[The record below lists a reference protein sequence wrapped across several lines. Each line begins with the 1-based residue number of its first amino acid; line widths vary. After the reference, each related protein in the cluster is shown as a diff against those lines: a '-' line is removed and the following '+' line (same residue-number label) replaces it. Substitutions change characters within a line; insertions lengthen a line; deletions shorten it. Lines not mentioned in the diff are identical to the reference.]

1 MASLFDK
8 VQTLVSAN
16 LHAIVD
22 RALQSNSIAVIDQ
35 YIRQVEN
42 SLDELEDAIATVGG
56 QLKTLQRKQAEF
68 EAQARDLDKN
78 IDAMLLRGRSDL
90 ASAAQSKLNSVQ
102 GLAENY
108 KQQAERQAAEYQ
120 KLLDARLK
128 LEARLSTI
136 KQEREELVG
145 LLDLAKSKEITVKAV
160 GSLDDLV
167 GAGDSDIARV
177 AESIRARLDKAQARS
192 EMQATR
198 MDAQMDDIL
207 KRSEV
212 ESQLEERRKRLGLQQ

>member
-1 MASLFDK
+1 
-8 VQTLVSAN
+8 
-16 LHAIVD
+16 
-22 RALQSNSIAVIDQ
+22 LQSNSIAVIDE

-78 IDAMLLRGRSDL
+78 IDAMLLQGRSDL

-108 KQQAERQAAEYQ
+108 KQQAERQSAEYQ

>member
-1 MASLFDK
+1 
-8 VQTLVSAN
+8 
-16 LHAIVD
+16 VD
-22 RALQSNSIAVIDQ
+22 RALQSNSIAVIDE

-78 IDAMLLRGRSDL
+78 IDAMLLQGRSDL

-108 KQQAERQAAEYQ
+108 KQQAERQSAEYQ

>member
-78 IDAMLLRGRSDL
+78 IDAMLLQGRSDL

-128 LEARLSTI
+128 LEARLSAI

>member
-22 RALQSNSIAVIDQ
+22 RALQSNSIAVIDE

-78 IDAMLLRGRSDL
+78 IDAMLLQGRSDL

-108 KQQAERQAAEYQ
+108 KQQAERQSAEYQ

>member
-22 RALQSNSIAVIDQ
+22 RALQSNSIAVIDE

-78 IDAMLLRGRSDL
+78 IDAMLLQGRSDL

-128 LEARLSTI
+128 LEARLSAI

>member
-22 RALQSNSIAVIDQ
+22 RALQSNSIAVIDE

-78 IDAMLLRGRSDL
+78 IDAMLLQGRSDL

>member
-1 MASLFDK
+1 MASLFEK
-8 VQTLVSAN
+8 VQTLIGAN

-42 SLDELEDAIATVGG
+42 SMDELEDAIATVGG
-56 QLKTLQRKQAEF
+56 QLKTLLRKQAEF
-68 EAQARDLDKN
+68 EAQERDLDKS
-78 IDAMLLRGRSDL
+78 IDAMLVQGRNDL
-90 ASAAQSKLNSVQ
+90 ALAAQSKMNSVH
-102 GLAENY
+102 GLAESY
-108 KQQAERQAAEYQ
+108 KQQAERQAVEYQ

-128 LEARLSTI
+128 LEARLSAI
-136 KQEREELVG
+136 KGEREELVA
-145 LLDLAKSKEITVKAV
+145 LLDLAKSKEVTVKAM

-167 GAGDSDIARV
+167 GAGDSDISRV

-192 EMQATR
+192 DMQATR

-212 ESQLEERRKRLGLQQ
+212 DSQLEDRRKRLGLQ